1 SGSERETGAPSH
13 ANSICAFSGQNDF
26 RPENGQIVFHVQSPG
41 QEHRLG
47 NTPPGVPGEACKGF
61 SNPENPRAKKGWGMF
76 PPALASDVG
85 AGTPLKAVRL
95 VAARPPTST
104 SCARSSRPGLNRPR
118 SRSPDPLSP
127 L

>member
-1 SGSERETGAPSH
+1 MKWRNKSALAAAVCAIAMIGVGSGAAIAGEVTGPPGTPGVLGSGSERETGAPSH

-61 SNPENPRAKKGWGMF
+61 SNPENPREKKG
-76 PPALASDVG
+76 
-85 AGTPLKAVRL
+85 
-95 VAARPPTST
+95 
-104 SCARSSRPGLNRPR
+104 
-118 SRSPDPLSP
+118 
-127 L
+127 